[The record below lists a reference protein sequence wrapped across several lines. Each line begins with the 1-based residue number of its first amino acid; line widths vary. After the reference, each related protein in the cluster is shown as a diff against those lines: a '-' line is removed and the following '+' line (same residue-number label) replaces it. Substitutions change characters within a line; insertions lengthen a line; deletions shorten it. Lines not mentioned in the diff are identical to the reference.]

1 MSSAQHNQ
9 SLQPTVDPAGSLA
22 VARAPA
28 GSTAS
33 EPRRYASLGWALAIL
48 GPFFA
53 GLTLA
58 SDQLV
63 DEATVQ
69 SWGYET
75 ISTGKTQT
83 IRRVEP
89 HRAGSDVYYP
99 KFDMWRECY
108 ESSDA
113 ASSKLNEIRRAQKT
127 EGAARDFDYRR
138 GFVVGLC
145 VYLMNTRAL
154 LYKLEFL
161 DELFSKYES
170 LIRARARDA

>member
-1 MSSAQHNQ
+1 MTPNKAMKRT
-9 SLQPTVDPAGSLA
+9 SLPVTFS
-22 VARAPA
+22 ARAEKPP
-28 GSTAS
+28 GGVGRLS
-33 EPRRYASLGWALAIL
+33 RRYASLGCALAIL
-48 GPFFA
+48 GPFIA
-53 GLTLA
+53 GITLA

-69 SWGYET
+69 AWGYET
-75 ISTGKTQT
+75 ISAGETQT

-99 KFDMWRECY
+99 KFEMWRECY

-113 ASSKLNEIRRAQKT
+113 ASSNLNEIRRAQQT
-127 EGAARDFDYRR
+127 EVVARDFDYRR
-138 GFVVGLC
+138 GFVVGAC
-145 VYLMNTRAL
+145 VYLMNTSAL

-170 LIRARARDA
+170 FIRTRARDA